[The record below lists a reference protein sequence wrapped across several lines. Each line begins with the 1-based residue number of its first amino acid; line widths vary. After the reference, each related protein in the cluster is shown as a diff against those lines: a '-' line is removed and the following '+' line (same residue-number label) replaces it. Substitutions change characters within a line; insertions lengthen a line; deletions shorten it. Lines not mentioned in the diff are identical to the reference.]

1 MSNLYS
7 AFLGLIPSYPVL
19 VGTVTEVGG
28 EAHTIELIGGS
39 LIICQSQKI
48 YTVGQKVFVQDK
60 VITAEAPNN
69 EIQQF
74 RV

>member
-7 AFLGLIPSYPVL
+7 AFLGLIPSYPEL
-19 VGTVTEVGG
+19 IGTVTAVTG
-28 EAHTIELIGGS
+28 EAHSVELLGGS
-39 LIICQSQKI
+39 IIICQSQKI